1 MNLAGGLPDPSKLP
15 SLSDADFA
23 RLLEQATRL
32 QAEDRQHWQILY
44 YQPTSPRAMA
54 VHEST
59 AKLIGVAGGNGSGK
73 SESCLVELIARATG
87 IFPRCFAHTAARK
100 WRGPISCRV
109 VVESLT
115 TTLENII
122 LPKLQWNKW
131 TGLSMLDQS
140 KGHWGWVPRDCL
152 IDGDWVESWSAKLR
166 TLTVLCRDPE
176 DHNKIVGES
185 TIQFMAHSQ
194 DPSDFASGDFHVVM
208 LDEPPR
214 EPIFRENQARTMR
227 VDGTMLLAMT
237 WPDDPTIPVDWIHD
251 EIYEKATA
259 EPKDPNIDWFTLWTE
274 ENQFINQDAV
284 ARQKSQWDER
294 TRSVRLRGE
303 SIRFANRVHS
313 LFTKREDHWCFK
325 CGANGFQPE
334 RIGDDP
340 KPLCPACGSDDID
353 SYCHV
358 REFDVNPAWPVV
370 RLLDPHPRKPNHFLW
385 CQVDPADDIWV
396 VQEAMLQMGPVECK
410 LRCEEIERSLRLRV
424 AVGLIDPNMGA
435 SPSSAKD
442 RHLTWQQEFR
452 DAGLDHELA
461 NDSDVGRSRVDD
473 FLRPD
478 VATRQPRLHF
488 HPRCKTAILHMERF
502 TWDEHKRNKEADQK
516 QTAKKKYDDFP
527 ALLRYLMNYQ
537 PSFKLLHYGAP
548 TVRREG
554 RRKGY

>member
-1 MNLAGGLPDPSKLP
+1 MNLLTPPD
-15 SLSDADFA
+15 
-23 RLLEQATRL
+23 RLGDLTDVQLAELMAEMTRFQA
-32 QAEDRQHWQILY
+32 ADRQEWQILY
-44 YQPTSPRAMA
+44 YQPVSPRAML
-54 VHEST
+54 VHESA
-59 AKLIGVAGGNGSGK
+59 AKLIGVSGGNGSSK
-73 SESCLVELIARATG
+73 TESCLVELVARATG
-87 IFPRCFAHTAARK
+87 IFPRCFAHTAKQK

-122 LPKLQWNKW
+122 LPKLNWSKW

-140 KGHWGWVPRDCL
+140 KGHWGWIPKACL
-152 IDGDWVESWSAKLR
+152 IDEDWNESWSAKLR

-176 DHNKIVGES
+176 DHTKVIGES

-194 DPSDFASGDFHVVM
+194 DPSDFASGDFHIVL

-227 VDGTMLLAMT
+227 VDGTLMLAMT

-259 EPKDPNIDWFTLWTE
+259 EPKDPNIDWHVLWTE
-274 ENQFINQDAV
+274 ENQFINQEAV
-284 ARQKSQWDER
+284 SRQRSQWDER
-294 TRSVRLRGE
+294 TRAVRLRGE

-313 LFTKREDHWCFK
+313 LFTKRDTHWCFK
-325 CGANGFQPE
+325 CGANGFAPVTV
-334 RIGDDP
+334 GDDTTM
-340 KPLCPACGSDDID
+340 LCAACGSDDID

-358 REFDVNPAWPVV
+358 AEFDAQPNWPTI

-396 VQEAMLQMGPVECK
+396 VQEAMLENTAVECK
-410 LRCEEIERSLRLRV
+410 IAVDRIERELRLRM
-424 AVGLIDPNMGA
+424 ALGLIDPNMGL
-435 SPSSAKD
+435 SAVAPTRNRD
-442 RHLTWQQEFR
+442 LTWQQEFR

-461 NDSDVGRSRVDD
+461 NDSDVGRGRVDE

-478 VATRQPRLHF
+478 PATRQPRMLF
-488 HPRCKTAILHMERF
+488 HQRCKTAILHMERF
-502 TWDEHKRNKEADQK
+502 TWDEHKRGKEADQK
-516 QTAKKKYDDFP
+516 QTTKKKYDDFP

-537 PSFKLLHYGAP
+537 PTFKLLHYGAP
-548 TVRREG
+548 TIRREG
-554 RRKGY
+554 RRRGY